1 MKIQDYEQEIH
12 VVIDHHLKLDI
23 APIYSSFM
31 SDMFKKPIILD
42 ASGYMDILTM
52 DKVMKK
58 RVIYSVG
65 LGGQFWVETLAYS
78 LVSGNCKMKLIKIF

>member
-1 MKIQDYEQEIH
+1 MN
-12 VVIDHHLKLDI
+12 I
-23 APIYSSFM
+23 APVYSSFM
-31 SDMFKKPIILD
+31 SDIFKKPIILD
-42 ASGYMDILTM
+42 VTGYMDILTM
-52 DKVMKK
+52 DEVMKK

>member
-1 MKIQDYEQEIH
+1 M
-12 VVIDHHLKLDI
+12 
-23 APIYSSFM
+23 
-31 SDMFKKPIILD
+31 DM
-42 ASGYMDILTM
+42 LTM
-52 DKVMKK
+52 DEVIKK

>member
-1 MKIQDYEQEIH
+1 MALSNIATIKKAAI
-12 VVIDHHLKLDI
+12 LDI
-23 APIYSSFM
+23 APVYSSFM
-31 SDMFKKPIILD
+31 SDIFKKPIILD

>member
-1 MKIQDYEQEIH
+1 
-12 VVIDHHLKLDI
+12 
-23 APIYSSFM
+23 M
-31 SDMFKKPIILD
+31 SDIFRHPIILD
-42 ASGYMDILTM
+42 VTGYMDILTM
-52 DKVMKK
+52 DKVIKK